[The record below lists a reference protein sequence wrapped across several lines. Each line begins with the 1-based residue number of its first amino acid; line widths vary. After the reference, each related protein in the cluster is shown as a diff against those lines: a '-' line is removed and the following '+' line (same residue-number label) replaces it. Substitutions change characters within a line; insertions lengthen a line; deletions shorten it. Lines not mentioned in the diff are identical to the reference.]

1 MAKMGRNEPCWCG
14 SGKKFKKCCLSR
26 QRSDASSPSRTEGI
40 TLSGEVEKI
49 RRTASAREVVVRPVG
64 VFILFSSG
72 AGDAWLLEA
81 SEMDAVQ
88 VASYG
93 AELAVEIDEKSQ
105 TIEINWSHSFAREK
119 NNFLVTSHKDGRKHI
134 FPQYPVLAIKNA
146 LKGIRK
152 RISSTS
158 PHILQ
163 SMKIPEDHNASVT
176 ALDH

>member
-1 MAKMGRNEPCWCG
+1 MAKIGRNEPCWCG

-26 QRSDASSPSRTEGI
+26 QRSNATPPTRAGDI
-40 TLSGEVEKI
+40 TLGGEVEKI
-49 RRTASAREVVVRPVG
+49 RRAASAREIVVRPVG

-88 VASYG
+88 VARDG
-93 AELAVEIDEKSQ
+93 AELSMEIDENSQ
-105 TIEINWSHSFAREK
+105 TIEVNWSHSFAIEK
-119 NNFLVTSHKDGRKHI
+119 NDFVVTSHRDGGKHI
-134 FPQYPVLAIKNA
+134 FPQYPAQAIKNA

-163 SMKIPEDHNASVT
+163 SMKIPEDHYAAVT
-176 ALDH
+176 ASDH

>member
-1 MAKMGRNEPCWCG
+1 MAKIGRNEPCWCG

-26 QRSDASSPSRTEGI
+26 QGSNASSPSRVAGI
-40 TLSGEVEKI
+40 SLSGEVEKI
-49 RRTASAREVVVRPVG
+49 RKTASAREVVVRPVG

-88 VASYG
+88 VARDG
-93 AELAVEIDEKSQ
+93 AELAVEIDENPQ
-105 TIEINWSHSFAREK
+105 TIEINWSHSFAIEK
-119 NNFLVTSHKDGRKHI
+119 NDFVVSSHRDGGKYI
-134 FPQYPVLAIKNA
+134 FPQYPVQAIKNA

-163 SMKIPEDHNASVT
+163 SMKISGDPCAAVTVSDH
-176 ALDH
+176 